1 MSEIR
6 EPVAVPLTMPAAN
19 SSDPSTERS
28 DSVPATTPQPPVGEL
43 LRQGREACHLSLADV
58 AQMLKISGRQVEAL
72 EGGNWSALPGM
83 TFVRGFVRNYAR
95 LVHLDA
101 DALVARLNEDATPE
115 VPNIVM
121 PQASSAELPQPGH
134 GKRRDF
140 VAVIAAAL
148 MVGVAVAAYFLVPA
162 DFWEKKPVE
171 EPAAKEDVVPVTA
184 AEAQAQAADNGAAAP
199 SAAVP
204 APAASATLA
213 PESPAAA
220 SASPAPVAAP
230 AAVPAPAAAVPVP
243 SGPVS
248 QGHGRFTFRFE
259 QASWVEV
266 KDKTGQII
274 FSQLSPAGSEREVDG
289 VPPFSMVVGNA
300 SHVKLTYKGREVP
313 LEPRSKDDVARVT
326 LD

>member
-1 MSEIR
+1 MSENR
-6 EPVAVPLTMPAAN
+6 EPVSVSLTMPAAN
-19 SSDPSTERS
+19 SGDHSSN
-28 DSVPATTPQPPVGEL
+28 DSVPATPPQPPIGEL
-43 LRQGREACHLSLADV
+43 LRQGREARHLSLADV

-72 EGGNWSALPGM
+72 EGDNWSALPGM

-101 DALVARLNEDATPE
+101 DTLVARLNEDATPE

-171 EPAAKEDVVPVTA
+171 EPAAKEEVVPVTA

-199 SAAVP
+199 SAA
-204 APAASATLA
+204 ASTPAAPVPGAVESAA
-213 PESPAAA
+213 
-220 SASPAPVAAP
+220 AAP
-230 AAVPAPAAAVPVP
+230 AATANAATVAPAPTPAAVAAPVP
-243 SGPVS
+243 SGP
-248 QGHGRFTFRFE
+248 
-259 QASWVEV
+259 
-266 KDKTGQII
+266 KKKKTEKKKNKKKQ
-274 FSQLSPAGSEREVDG
+274 
-289 VPPFSMVVGNA
+289 
-300 SHVKLTYKGREVP
+300 KK
-313 LEPRSKDDVARVT
+313 KK
-326 LD
+326 

>member
-6 EPVAVPLTMPAAN
+6 EPVAVSLTMPAAN
-19 SSDPSTERS
+19 SGDHSS
-28 DSVPATTPQPPVGEL
+28 DSVPASPPQPPVGEL
-43 LRQGREACHLSLADV
+43 LRQGREASHLSLADV

-72 EGGNWSALPGM
+72 ERDNWSALPGM

-184 AEAQAQAADNGAAAP
+184 AEAQAQAADNAAAAPAAAAAAPAAPAP
-199 SAAVP
+199 SAAVAAEP
-204 APAASATLA
+204 ATAAN
-213 PESPAAA
+213 
-220 SASPAPVAAP
+220 
-230 AAVPAPAAAVPVP
+230 PAPAAAPTPAAVTPVP